1 MTPVKQQLLN
11 DEDIRHFI
19 VNGYV
24 NVTADVPTHIHET
37 IYDKTDELFAG
48 AIDFRGDR
56 QYNPLNNILPLGT
69 RTSDSLRVSRG
80 PGRADEHFGKRV
92 CHASASALPSEFRWK
107 HTD

>member
-1 MTPVKQQLLN
+1 MTTVKQHLLN

-48 AIDFRGDR
+48 ASGFPR
-56 QYNPLNNILPLGT
+56 
-69 RTSDSLRVSRG
+69 
-80 PGRADEHFGKRV
+80 
-92 CHASASALPSEFRWK
+92 
-107 HTD
+107 